1 MIQIHESYL
10 IEADANTRMADL
22 YKFYPKEG
30 YGTTLSVRYNP
41 NTCSYTTVVH
51 ACWVIS
57 GYRESSCD

>member
-10 IEADANTRMADL
+10 IEADANTRMADI

-30 YGTTLSVRYNP
+30 YGTVLSVRYNP
-41 NTCSYTTVVH
+41 NTFR
-51 ACWVIS
+51 WVIS